1 MEKHTDPVK
10 AKPAEGKI
18 ISVQNL
24 VGPEIRLPESK
35 YLYSEIHIQRA
46 LKAQELCR
54 QCRGKKCIQPTPGY
68 MPLVVYYAG
77 TVREAM
83 HPCPYENIQKREW
96 RKQHLLDQAGLPEM
110 FRSSTFAEYQVDE
123 GNRKAVE
130 TIRKMAADPQ
140 ENRGFYLH
148 GPSGVGKTM
157 LAALYAKEKILQGKA
172 VRFMT
177 TAGLLNQ
184 LRRNITG
191 DWNQRMDRYQ
201 EVPCLILD
209 DLGTAKVTE
218 WGLEQLFLLIDAR
231 YTARR
236 QTIFT
241 SNFSLPELQAKLL
254 DAKGRIG
261 KEESRTIN
269 RLISRI
275 AGMTLDLEAKGRDRR
290 WNLERWIPQETE
302 KRKKTE
308 PWDLDTSLFA

>member
-209 DLGTAKVTE
+209 DLGTE
-218 WGLEQLFLLIDAR
+218 FNSSFFLTNL
-231 YTARR
+231 Y
-236 QTIFT
+236 
-241 SNFSLPELQAKLL
+241 SLLNNRLGAKLP
-254 DAKGRIG
+254 
-261 KEESRTIN
+261 TIVTTN
-269 RLISRI
+269 ITDGAL
-275 AGMTLDLEAKGRDRR
+275 LEK
-290 WNLERWIPQETE
+290 LYTE
-302 KRKKTE
+302 KISSRLAAFVQIQFLGSDIRVQKAAE
-308 PWDLDTSLFA
+308 